1 MISGS
6 GSGTTTAVTVV
17 TLAEV
22 VLEAVTLDEVEFA
35 VSVEFPAVELA
46 AVTLE
51 ADSEELLVVIFELL
65 LLAEAVLLAAL
76 A

>member
-1 MISGS
+1 VISGS

-22 VLEAVTLDEVEFA
+22 VLEAVTLDKVEFA
-35 VSVEFPAVELA
+35 VCVEFPAVELA

-51 ADSEELLVVIFELL
+51 ADSKELLVVIFELL